1 MTLIAYFRDEIFINR
16 KVGFVFRRGGGIM
29 PGEAC
34 DQDSTVYDKMSNIFV
49 QTATLTS
56 IHPEE

>member
-1 MTLIAYFRDEIFINR
+1 
-16 KVGFVFRRGGGIM
+16 M
-29 PGEAC
+29 PGQAC